1 MTRATKFADKPHAR
15 IYSEW
20 LRLSAWLNIS
30 PHARAL
36 VVEMFASY
44 YVGTNGKLEWPQSKV
59 AKLLRCGNLKA
70 DAVMVELEKA
80 GWIEVTRAGTFS
92 GARLPTLYR
101 LTWYDCS
108 VTGEPASKAFL
119 RALVPPPK
127 VPKRNLTGAN
137 GHRTRCH
144 QSSKLVLSGTGEAS
158 SGAPIRISE
167 ALSKSLKRKGL
178 IR

>member
-1 MTRATKFADKPHAR
+1 VTTATKYKDKPHAR
-15 IYSEW
+15 IYTEW
-20 LRLSAWLNIS
+20 TRLSAWQNIS
-30 PHARAL
+30 AHAKAL
-36 VVEMFASY
+36 LVEMFATY

-101 LTWYDCS
+101 LTWYDCNL
-108 VTGEPASKAFL
+108 TGEPASKAFMT
-119 RALVPPPK
+119 AFVPPP
-127 VPKRNLTGAN
+127 PALKRNPTGAN
-137 GHRTRCH
+137 GNQTRCR
-144 QSSKLVLSGTGEAS
+144 QSSKLVLSGTGEGDCS
-158 SGAPIRISE
+158 APVPITD
-167 ALSKSLKRKGL
+167 ALRKSLKRKGL